1 MNAAGTG
8 GVRRGRLWVRGLCAL
23 VLAAMLLMSA
33 PAPAQAFNLF
43 RELRNGARG
52 LVRVSERVLQAPEK
66 VVTFV
71 TRPLP
76 REIRQPVRVLGTVAL
91 TRKLLQN
98 PKFADVF
105 RKAQAA
111 QRAGQ
116 DLELVADARRRLR
129 EAYAQQAKD
138 FAAQAKA
145 IDKEIARI
153 KADPQ
158 AGDVSRIV
166 SLRQLQD
173 TYAQAASKA
182 SGRAARV
189 SDADV
194 IKLLAEKSLVPRVLG
209 GAKAVA
215 RQKLDEALGGY
226 ITPATIERFARGGIT
241 PEAMVELIIAGDAR
255 TVVTGK
261 GLPDDFVDRLREALK
276 QQLRDDVD
284 FFKKNWRAELE
295 RLVAEIEKEHGTQ
308 VAEDEGGGEEG
319 DGAGDEGFTDEELEP
334 AGYEG
339 ETEGYDT
346 EEDAAGAEAPETW
359 VVWYGTDMGFK
370 PLYIWEK
377 SAFEADTP
385 GNSIEGGGLSDEPI
399 RKTKVA
405 EFATQK
411 EAMDFLD
418 GALSDVRTAEGIYA
432 GLLIADFQGEVHDIE
447 HIGFDPRAYP

>member
-1 MNAAGTG
+1 MTSGDGSRSRPG
-8 GVRRGRLWVRGLCAL
+8 GLWVRGMCVL
-23 VLAAMLLMSA
+23 VLAAMVLMIV

-52 LVRVSERVLQAPEK
+52 VKHVVDRALQVPEK
-66 VVTFV
+66 AVTFV

-76 REIRQPVRVLGTVAL
+76 REVRGPVRVIGTVAL
-91 TRKLLQN
+91 TRRLLRN
-98 PKFADVF
+98 PDVANVF
-105 RKAQAA
+105 RKARAA
-111 QRAGQ
+111 QRVGQ
-116 DLELVADARRRLR
+116 DVELVTDARRRIR
-129 EAYAQQAKD
+129 DAYKEEAKGFSDRAQ
-138 FAAQAKA
+138 A

-166 SLRQLQD
+166 SLRQLQEN
-173 TYAQAASKA
+173 YRQAALLA
-182 SGRAARV
+182 TRRAARV

-194 IKLLAEKSLVPRVLG
+194 IKLLAGKSLVPRVLG
-209 GAKAVA
+209 GVKTVA

-226 ITPATIERFARGGIT
+226 ITPTTIERFARGGIT

-255 TVVTGK
+255 AAVQGR

-276 QQLRDDVD
+276 ERVRSDVD
-284 FFKKNWRAELE
+284 FFKKNWRAELD
-295 RLVAEIEKEHGTQ
+295 RIVAEIERDRGAQ
-308 VAEDEGGGEEG
+308 VAEGEEG
-319 DGAGDEGFTDEELEP
+319 AEDDGFTDEDLKPE
-334 AGYEG
+334 GYEG

-346 EEDAAGAEAPETW
+346 DDEATAAGEQAETW

-370 PLYIWEK
+370 PIRIWEK

-399 RKTKVA
+399 RKTAVA
-405 EFATQK
+405 EFATQE

-418 GALSDVRTAEGIYA
+418 GALTDVRTAEGIYA
-432 GLLIADFQGEVHDIE
+432 GMLIADFQGEVHDIE
-447 HIGFDPRAYP
+447 HIGFDPREYP